1 MSAVTELAKAAQR
14 TESAGRLLLTAYDDL
29 AARYSALYEEAAQ
42 LRRDAYW
49 AQLAAL
55 TTGGALLVLAFDAVM
70 R

>member
-1 MSAVTELAKAAQR
+1 MQ
-14 TESAGRLLLTAYDDL
+14 LLIAYDDL

>member
-1 MSAVTELAKAAQR
+1 MTSTGMQ
-14 TESAGRLLLTAYDDL
+14 LLIAYDDL

-55 TTGGALLVLAFDAVM
+55 TAGGALLVLAFEAVV